1 MISVRGLV
9 KRYGSQEAVA
19 GIDLDVRH
27 GEIFAFLGPNGA
39 GKTTTVEM
47 LEGFRQRTGGEISVL
62 GHDPAT
68 AGGAWRDRVGVVL
81 QESEPEPGLSVRECL
96 AMYAG
101 FYRAP
106 RDIDETIA
114 LVGLTGRAGTLAT
127 RLSGGQRRRLDFALA
142 LIGDPEL
149 IFLDEPTT
157 GFDPSAR
164 RAAWEVVAGLRQLGK
179 TIFLTTHYMDE
190 AEYLADRIAVL
201 SAGRVVAHGTPRTL
215 GGRDHMATAISF
227 TLPDGLAARDLP
239 EGLCPLAGPGPE
251 GSTVLHSRKPARP
264 SPDARQ
270 LGARPRLRP
279 SRPRRPPPDPGR
291 CLPLPHQPR
300 QRKGS
305 AMIRMA
311 LHQSSYDL
319 RAFLRN
325 RQSQFFTLA
334 LPILFLVI
342 FASVFGGRG
351 QTVPVAGGRISLSV
365 SYVPGIIALG
375 VIAACFGNLVASVT
389 TQRERG
395 VLKRRRATPVPAAAV
410 IAGRVL
416 TAIVIAVVMAAVLL
430 GIGWAA
436 YGAHVPGRTAL
447 ALVVTV
453 VIGAASFCCMG
464 YALTSLI
471 HNEDTA
477 LPTTQALLLPLY
489 FISGVFV
496 TVTILPHWLANVG
509 AIFPVR
515 HLANALLI
523 AYNPHTTGLGFAGL
537 DLLIVA
543 AWGAAGLLIALRTF
557 SWLPLGR

>member
-1 MISVRGLV
+1 
-9 KRYGSQEAVA
+9 
-19 GIDLDVRH
+19 
-27 GEIFAFLGPNGA
+27 
-39 GKTTTVEM
+39 
-47 LEGFRQRTGGEISVL
+47 
-62 GHDPAT
+62 
-68 AGGAWRDRVGVVL
+68 
-81 QESEPEPGLSVRECL
+81 
-96 AMYAG
+96 
-101 FYRAP
+101 
-106 RDIDETIA
+106 
-114 LVGLTGRAGTLAT
+114 
-127 RLSGGQRRRLDFALA
+127 
-142 LIGDPEL
+142 
-149 IFLDEPTT
+149 
-157 GFDPSAR
+157 
-164 RAAWEVVAGLRQLGK
+164 
-179 TIFLTTHYMDE
+179 
-190 AEYLADRIAVL
+190 
-201 SAGRVVAHGTPRTL
+201 
-215 GGRDHMATAISF
+215 
-227 TLPDGLAARDLP
+227 
-239 EGLCPLAGPGPE
+239 
-251 GSTVLHSRKPARP
+251 
-264 SPDARQ
+264 
-270 LGARPRLRP
+270 
-279 SRPRRPPPDPGR
+279 
-291 CLPLPHQPR
+291 
-300 QRKGS
+300 
-305 AMIRMA
+305 MIRMA

-342 FASVFGGRG
+342 FASVFGSG
-351 QTVPVAGGRISLSV
+351 TVPVAGGRISTSV

-389 TQRERG
+389 AQRERG

-416 TAIVIAVVMAAVLL
+416 TAIVIAVVMSAVLL

-496 TVTILPHWLANVG
+496 AVSILPHWLANVG

-523 AYNPHTTGLGFAGL
+523 AYNPHTTGLGFAGV